1 MTGNGSERI
10 VALDAIRGVAVMGIL
25 CLNIIV
31 FAMPQA
37 AASNPRAYGLH
48 TPIDL
53 WVWIV
58 DFVALDGRMRGLFS
72 LLFGASMLLIIDR
85 AGPRGAAVHFRR
97 MAALLAFGLIHA
109 VLIWHGDILVL
120 YAATGTLAF
129 VFHDQRPRT
138 LLLIG
143 LASLTINA
151 LVMASMPLAVLA
163 GPAASAGFAPY
174 FTPDAADIAAELA
187 LYRGGYGGIVAD
199 NLRELGRMLGSMW
212 FIGTE
217 TLGYMLLGMAA
228 YRGGMLT
235 GQWRRRSYAAWAVAA
250 LTIGAALHALVA
262 WWMIGRGFDLL
273 AVATGMTLLP
283 VRVPMVLGYVALIL
297 LLISPGGPIT
307 RRVAAAGRMAFT
319 NYLATSVVMCLVFY
333 GYGLGLFGHVSRA
346 TAYLFVFC
354 MWAAMLLWSKPWLDR
369 FAYGPLEWAWRSL
382 ARGSW
387 QRMRA
392 EPRLTRD

>member
-1 MTGNGSERI
+1 MTGNGGERI

-48 TPIDL
+48 TRIDL

-72 LLFGASMLLIIDR
+72 LLFGASMLLIVDR

-120 YAATGTLAF
+120 YAATGALAY

-143 LASLTINA
+143 LASLAINA

-163 GPAASAGFAPY
+163 GPSASAGFAPY

-187 LYRGGYGGIVAD
+187 LYRGSYGGIVAD

-235 GQWRRRSYAAWAVAA
+235 GQWRRRTYAAWAVLA
-250 LTIGAALHALVA
+250 LTIGAAIHALVA
-262 WWMIGRGFDLL
+262 WWMIGRDFDLL

-297 LLISPGGPIT
+297 LLIRPGGVIT
-307 RRVAAAGRMAFT
+307 TRVAAAGRMAFT
-319 NYLATSVVMCLVFY
+319 NYLATSVVMCLIFY

-346 TAYLFVFC
+346 TAYLLVLG
-354 MWAAMLLWSKPWLDR
+354 MWGAMLLWSKPWLDR

-387 QRMRA
+387 QPMRA
-392 EPRLTRD
+392 EPRLARD